1 MFKIN
6 YKKIAPIHPEIM
18 EKQYLETNCDIQS
31 DSEASPLSKSYI
43 PFAIKNIQLYNPIYQ
58 SFFEM
63 SPQNVDRVALNH
75 PYHIKDLHSVVNT
88 ETSEIIKRDIF
99 TKFSPLLDPYHY
111 MMGRYDINQSNIR
124 TLPTLNSTNE
134 TVHPKMLLQNN
145 ASYVDCFFNYL
156 SSSLLHQH
164 GFVNGVDFYGSFLGI
179 QKQFRVNICDDLGY
193 LYGSEFFNDNVGKL
207 FHIDGSNKDPFI
219 QMDGGNGSRRNK
231 KRLLID
237 NGEPHNIS
245 GISIVNLDEIEPT
258 SEVTDNYEVVYSR
271 SMTSSSTSTS
281 SSSSENSEDDDEEWE
296 TDNSEDEDKDED
308 EDEDKDEDDDEDE
321 DEDEE
326 NDEEIYAYIDDF
338 PIQMICLEKCQ
349 GTLDQ
354 LFADNLIDP
363 TNGASALFQI
373 VMSLL
378 IYQKAFK
385 FTHNDLHTNNIMYIE
400 TDIEYL
406 YYKYADIR
414 YRVPTYGRIFK
425 IIDFGRSIYKFQ
437 NNLFCSDSFASGGDA
452 ATQYNFEPFMN
463 SKKPRLEPNYSF
475 DLARLGSS
483 IFDFIL
489 DIDVEAD
496 SMDELQKTIHRWCLD
511 NNGRN
516 ILYKK
521 NGDER
526 YPSFKLYKM
535 IARTVSDHTPEAQLE
550 YEFFS
555 QYAVSKEEDLGN
567 STIFDIDALPVYV

>member
-6 YKKIAPIHPEIM
+6 YKKTTPIQTDIL
-18 EKQYLETNCDIQS
+18 EKQYLEEIQNDLDQDQDSNTNENPYS
-31 DSEASPLSKSYI
+31 
-43 PFAIKNIQLYNPIYQ
+43 PFAIQNIQLYNPIYQ

-63 SPQNVDRVALNH
+63 TPQNVDRVALNH
-75 PYHIKDLHSVVNT
+75 PYHIKDMHSVINI
-88 ETSEIIKRDIF
+88 ETKETVKRNIF
-99 TKFSPLLDPYHY
+99 IKFSPLLDPYHY
-111 MMGRYDINQSNIR
+111 MMGRYDINDSKIR
-124 TLPTLNSTNE
+124 TLPGLDSTNE

-164 GFVNGVDFYGSFLGI
+164 GFSNGVDFYGSFLGI
-179 QKQFRVNICDDLGY
+179 QKQFRVNITDDLGY
-193 LYGSEFFNDNVGKL
+193 LRGSDFFNNNVGVL
-207 FHIDGSNKDPFI
+207 FHVDANEDSFLKMEG
-219 QMDGGNGSRRNK
+219 GSRRNK
-231 KRLLID
+231 QRLKID
-237 NGEPHNIS
+237 NNASHNIS
-245 GISIVNLDEIEPT
+245 GISIIDLEDIQPT
-258 SEVTDNYEVVYSR
+258 TESSDNYEVVYSR
-271 SMTSSSTSTS
+271 SSTLSSTSSSSSSS
-281 SSSSENSEDDDEEWE
+281 SSSSENSQEEEDENEENEEEWA
-296 TDNSEDEDKDED
+296 TDNSSDEES
-308 EDEDKDEDDDEDE
+308 EE

-326 NDEEIYAYIDDF
+326 EEEDEVHAYINDF
-338 PIQMICLEKCQ
+338 PVQMICLEECK

-354 LFADNLIDP
+354 LFTDHLIDP
-363 TNGASALFQI
+363 IIGASALFQI
-373 VMSLL
+373 VMTLL
-378 IYQKAFK
+378 TYQKAFK

-406 YYKYADIR
+406 YYKYENKR

-425 IIDFGRSIYKFQ
+425 IIDFGRGIYKFK
-437 NNLFCSDSFASGGDA
+437 NSLFCSDSFASGGDA

-463 SKKPRLEPNYSF
+463 NKKPRLEPNYSF

-489 DIDVEAD
+489 DSDIEIDD
-496 SMDELQKTIHRWCLD
+496 MDELQKTVHRWCLD

-526 YPSFKLYKM
+526 YPNFKLYKM
-535 IARTVSDHTPEAQLE
+535 IARTVSEHTPEAQLE

-555 QYAVSKEEDLGN
+555 QYAVSKEEDLG
-567 STIFDIDALPVYV
+567 TCAIFDIDALPVYI